1 MRHRALPSELG
12 AAFSVRGAQ
21 ALGVSEGR
29 LRGRDLVRP
38 FSGVRMTAPPQSLRD
53 RCVAYATRMHPEHFF
68 SHTTA
73 AYLWGAPLPANATAA
88 LHVSAI
94 VPAKGPGREGVEGHR
109 LSDHEIAPVILRG
122 LRVADAASAFLQ
134 AATLLRLDD
143 LVAVG
148 DHLIL
153 EPAFAEPGRPFTTID
168 ELRRRLTDSRSHG
181 ANKAT
186 KAVVLLRQGA
196 ESRPETLVRLAIRRF
211 GLPEP
216 VLGSVLRTP
225 AGAFVARLDMDYP
238 AFGVAVEY
246 DGDQHRTSTQ
256 QYEKDMV
263 RLDAVRRTGRE
274 VVRIRKSG
282 LANDALPAALAV
294 ARALASA
301 GCAPAARALS
311 RFPSRNR

>member
-1 MRHRALPSELG
+1 MRHHALPSELG

-21 ALGVSEGR
+21 ALGVGEGR

-38 FSGVRMTAPPQSLRD
+38 FSGVRMTSLPQSLRD
-53 RCVAYATRMHPEHFF
+53 ACVAYATRMHPEHFF

-73 AYLWGAPLPANATAA
+73 AYLWGAPLPANATAT

-94 VPAKGPGREGVEGHR
+94 VPVKGPGREGVEGHR
-109 LSDHEIAPVILRG
+109 MSDREIAPVMLGG
-122 LRVADAASAFLQ
+122 LRVADAASTFLQ
-134 AATLLRLDD
+134 SATLLRLDD

-148 DHLIL
+148 DHLTL
-153 EPAFAEPGRPFTTID
+153 EPAFPEPGRPFTTI
-168 ELRRRLTDSRSHG
+168 EEIRGRLADSRSHG

-186 KAVVLLRQGA
+186 RAIALVRQGA
-196 ESRPETLVRLAIRRF
+196 ESRPETLVRLAVRRF

-216 VLGSVLRTP
+216 LLGSVLRTS
-225 AGAFVARLDMDYP
+225 AGAFIARLDMDYP
-238 AFGVAVEY
+238 DFGVAVEY
-246 DGDQHRTSTQ
+246 DGDQHRTSTS

-263 RLDAVRRTGRE
+263 RLDAVRRAGRE

-282 LANDALPAALAV
+282 LANDALPAAVAV
-294 ARALASA
+294 ARALAAA